1 MHPIRRFEGF
11 PSSADGATVEGM
23 GAIVIVGAGLAAAKA
38 AEALRDLGHDG
49 PITVIGAESHPPYER
64 PPLSKDYLQ
73 GKAERD
79 SVFTFDAAWY
89 ADHDV
94 TVRTG
99 VRATALDREARTVG
113 LDTGESL
120 PYEHL
125 VLATGSRARPLPG
138 ADGVHYLR
146 TLDDSD
152 ALRDVFEKGGR
163 LGVVGGG
170 WIGLEAAAAARG
182 AGLEVTVVEPAEQP
196 LLGALGAE
204 LGKVFADLHR
214 AHGVDLRTGT
224 GVRAVEPGGR
234 GLVLE
239 DGTTIETDAVL
250 VGIGAMPNVELAEAS
265 GLETAEGGVAVDA
278 GLRTSDPHVFAVG
291 DIAAAENPTVGRRV
305 RVEHWAN
312 ALNQPRVAAANILGG
327 SEVYDRL
334 PYFFTDQYQLGM
346 EYLGLSTGYD
356 DVVIRGDLDALEFVA
371 FWLKEGRV
379 LAGMNVNVW
388 DVGDD
393 VRALITSRR
402 VVDAARLADPGVPLA
417 EV

>member
-1 MHPIRRFEGF
+1 MHPLRRFEGF
-11 PSSADGATVEGM
+11 PSSADGSTVEDM

-99 VRATALDREARTVG
+99 VRATSLDREARTVG

-120 PYEHL
+120 PYDDL
-125 VLATGSRARPLPG
+125 LLATGSRARPLPG

-152 ALRDVFEKGGR
+152 ALRAVFDKGGH

-196 LLGALGAE
+196 LLGALGPE

-214 AHGVDLRTGT
+214 SHGVDLRTGT

-234 GLVLE
+234 GLDRIVGAGVASNLMLRAADDGYNTLTFANGLALQNPGVRPVTEGEILALWQTGEIAFDVL
-239 DGTTIETDAVL
+239 
-250 VGIGAMPNVELAEAS
+250 S
-265 GLETAEGGVAVDA
+265 GLGGLGTPVAPA
-278 GLRTSDPHVFAVG
+278 P
-291 DIAAAENPTVGRRV
+291 NPRPAPTPV
-305 RVEHWAN
+305 
-312 ALNQPRVAAANILGG
+312 PRPTPA
-327 SEVYDRL
+327 
-334 PYFFTDQYQLGM
+334 P
-346 EYLGLSTGYD
+346 
-356 DVVIRGDLDALEFVA
+356 
-371 FWLKEGRV
+371 V
-379 LAGMNVNVW
+379 LA
-388 DVGDD
+388 
-393 VRALITSRR
+393 ASSR
-402 VVDAARLADPGVPLA
+402 
-417 EV
+417 

>member
-1 MHPIRRFEGF
+1 M
-11 PSSADGATVEGM
+11 T
-23 GAIVIVGAGLAAAKA
+23 AIIIVGAGLAAAKA
-38 AEALRDLGHDG
+38 VEALRDLGHDG
-49 PITVIGAESHPPYER
+49 PLTVIGAEEHLPYER

-79 SVFTFDAAWY
+79 SVFTFDEAWY

-94 TVRTG
+94 TLRTG
-99 VRATALDREARTVG
+99 VRATSVDREGRTVG

-120 PYEHL
+120 PYDRL
-125 VLATGSRARPLPG
+125 LLATGSRARPLPG

-146 TLDDSD
+146 TLGDSD
-152 ALRDVFEKGGR
+152 ALRTVIAAGGH

-170 WIGLEAAAAARG
+170 WIGLEAAAAARE
-182 AGLEVTVVEPAEQP
+182 AGLDVTVVEPADQP

-204 LGKVFADLHR
+204 LGAVFADLHR
-214 AHGVDLRTGT
+214 AHGVDLRTGV

-239 DGTTIETDAVL
+239 DGTAIATDAVL
-250 VGIGAMPNVELAEAS
+250 VGIGAMPNIELAEAA
-265 GLETAEGGVAVDA
+265 GLDTAEGGVAVAA
-278 GLRTSDPHVFAVG
+278 GLRTSDPRIFAAG
-291 DIAAAENPTVGRRV
+291 DIAAAENPTVGSRV

-312 ALNQPRVAAANILGG
+312 ALNQPRVAAANMLGG

-371 FWLKEGRV
+371 FWLQEGRV

-393 VRALITSRR
+393 VRELITSRR
-402 VVDAARLADPGVPLA
+402 TVDRARLADPDVPLA

>member
-1 MHPIRRFEGF
+1 MAEI
-11 PSSADGATVEGM
+11 
-23 GAIVIVGAGLAAAKA
+23 IVVGGGLAAAKA

-49 PITVIGAESHPPYER
+49 PITVLCGEAHPPYER

-94 TVRTG
+94 TVRTD
-99 VRATALDREARTVG
+99 VRVTSLDREARTVG
-113 LDTGESL
+113 LDSGESL
-120 PYEHL
+120 HYDEL
-125 VLATGSRARPLPG
+125 LLATGSRARPLPG

-146 TLDDSD
+146 TIDDSD
-152 ALRDVFEKGGR
+152 ALRAAFAKGGR
-163 LGVVGGG
+163 LGIVGGG

-182 AGLEVTVVEPAEQP
+182 AGLEVTVIEPSEQP
-196 LLGALGAE
+196 LIGALGPE

-214 AHGVDLRTGT
+214 SHGVDLRTGV

-239 DGTTIETDAVL
+239 DGSTVETDAVL
-250 VGIGAMPNVELAEAS
+250 VGIGAIPNIEFAQEA
-265 GLETAEGGVAVDA
+265 GLDTAEGGLAVDA

-291 DIAAAENPTVGRRV
+291 DIAAAENPTVGRRI

-312 ALNQPRVAAANILGG
+312 ALNQPRVAAANMLGG

-356 DVVIRGDLDALEFVA
+356 QVVIRGDVDALEFVA
-371 FWLKEGRV
+371 FWLREGRV
-379 LAGMNVNVW
+379 LAGMNVNIW

-393 VRALITSRR
+393 VRDLITSRR
-402 VVDAARLADPGVPLA
+402 SVDAARLGDTGVPLA

>member
-1 MHPIRRFEGF
+1 MAEI
-11 PSSADGATVEGM
+11 
-23 GAIVIVGAGLAAAKA
+23 IVVGGGLAAAKA

-49 PITVIGAESHPPYER
+49 PITVLCGEAHPPYER
-64 PPLSKDYLQ
+64 PPLSKEYLQ

-99 VRATALDREARTVG
+99 VRVTSLDREARTVG
-113 LDTGESL
+113 LDGGESL
-120 PYEHL
+120 HYDEL
-125 VLATGSRARPLPG
+125 LLATGSRARPLPG

-146 TLDDSD
+146 TIDDSD
-152 ALRDVFEKGGR
+152 ALRAAFAKGGR
-163 LGVVGGG
+163 LGIVGGG

-182 AGLEVTVVEPAEQP
+182 AGLEVTVIEPSEQP
-196 LLGALGAE
+196 LIGALGPE

-214 AHGVDLRTGT
+214 SHGVDLRTGV

-239 DGTTIETDAVL
+239 DGSTVETDAVL
-250 VGIGAMPNVELAEAS
+250 VGIGAIPNIEFAQEA
-265 GLETAEGGVAVDA
+265 GLDTAEGGLAVDA

-291 DIAAAENPTVGRRV
+291 DIAAAENPTVGRRI

-312 ALNQPRVAAANILGG
+312 ALNQPRVAAANMLGG

-356 DVVIRGDLDALEFVA
+356 QVVIRGDVDALEFVA
-371 FWLKEGRV
+371 FWLREGRV
-379 LAGMNVNVW
+379 LAGMNVNIW

-393 VRALITSRR
+393 VRDLITSRR
-402 VVDAARLADPGVPLA
+402 SVDAARLGDTGVPLA